1 MPSIYYKDSNNDWV
15 LLDLGSVQ
23 KGVFTATTSIYS
35 YNFEEAYTGYMPIVV
50 ANALGNQEVK
60 VTSVGQTGFII
71 QVEGNEAPCDIM
83 FFAARGEAV
92 PPFEEANGKQLL
104 DYYLEQSKASS
115 DAAQRIASYFNPSF
129 GTTMSWAD
137 MSKMSEVAANFPS
150 AFSGYVNKTRTV
162 NMGSYGGN
170 TVFRVAAIN
179 HDTNSS
185 DKGAFTFIADKCIAI
200 HQMNTS
206 NTASGGWEKSAIR
219 SWLSD
224 TVLPAMPADLQAV
237 IATVNKVNTFGYGT
251 SPTQDKLWIPSYTEV
266 GLGGDEGSKYGIF
279 TDDSSRIRKYD
290 NSNNYWWLRSV
301 TPSGTFRCVYDDGS
315 LIYGFANE
323 TSGVVLGFC
332 I

>member
-23 KGVFTATTSIYS
+23 KGVFTATTSTYS
-35 YNFEEAYTGYMPIVV
+35 YNFEEAYTGYIPIVV
-50 ANALGNQEVK
+50 VNALGTQEVK
-60 VTSVGQTGFII
+60 VISVSPTGFII
-71 QVEGNEAPCDIM
+71 WVEGNEDAIPCDIM
-83 FFAARGEAV
+83 FFAARGEAI

-115 DAAQRIASYFNPSF
+115 DAAQRIASYFNSSF
-129 GTTMSWAD
+129 ERMSWTD
-137 MSKMSEVAANFPS
+137 ISKMSEVAAKFPS

-162 NMGSYGGN
+162 NMGSYGGS

-185 DKGAFTFIADKCIAI
+185 DKGAFTFIADKCIAT

-206 NTASGGWEKSAIR
+206 YWNGGWANCTMR

-237 IATVNKVNTFGYGT
+237 IATVNKVNASGT
-251 SPTQDKLWIPSYTEV
+251 SPTQDKLWIPSRTEV
-266 GLGGDEGSKYGIF
+266 GFGGNEGSAYGIF
-279 TDDSSRIRKYD
+279 TNNRSRIRQYNGSD
-290 NSNNYWWLRSV
+290 EVWWLRSV
-301 TPSGTFRCVYDDGS
+301 DTLNSSAFECVH
-315 LIYGFANE
+315 
-323 TSGVVLGFC
+323 TSGSSIGKYGHDTWGVVPGFC
-332 I
+332 V

>member
-23 KGVFTATTSIYS
+23 KGVFTATTSNYS
-35 YNFEEAYTGYMPIVV
+35 YNFEEAYNGYVPIVV

-60 VTSVGQTGFII
+60 VTSVSPTGFII
-71 QVEGNEAPCDIM
+71 QVEVNAVPCDIM
-83 FFAARGEAV
+83 FFAARGEAI
-92 PPFEEANGKQLL
+92 PTFEEANGKQLL
-104 DYYLEQSKASS
+104 AYYLAQSKTSS
-115 DAAQRIASYFNPSF
+115 DAAQRIASYFNSSF
-129 GTTMSWAD
+129 ETMSWAD

-162 NMGSYGGN
+162 NMGFYGGS

-185 DKGAFTFIADKCIAI
+185 DKGAFTFIADKCIATHEI
-200 HQMNTS
+200 DTS
-206 NTASGGWEKSAIR
+206 IDTMVGWSDCAMR

-224 TVLPAMPADLQAV
+224 TVLPAMPGNLQVV
-237 IATVNKVNTFGYGT
+237 IATVNRVNTSGYGV

-266 GLGGDEGSKYGIF
+266 GFGGNEGSAYGIF
-279 TDDSSRIRKYD
+279 TNNNSRIRQYD
-290 NSNNYWWLRSV
+290 NSNQRWWLRSV
-301 TPSGTFRCVYDDGS
+301 NSLGNFKAVDRDGTSYNN
-315 LIYGFANE
+315 YA
-323 TSGVVLGFC
+323 TTKYGVVPGFC